1 MRYTSIVLAA
11 TSTIAVELPERC
23 KLPSSQGPCRA
34 AMPRWYFNKDTKNC
48 EQFVFGGCMPNE
60 NNFFTESECEN
71 ACEAYIPHQE
81 LNNNNELPEIQ
92 ARSAPI
98 ADVESG
104 CTEEPFI
111 SGRCRA
117 SLNRWSWNQDTLSC
131 EKFVFG
137 GCDGNGNNFGSRKK
151 CEKKCSYLA
160 SQRVMQFD
168 AVKNEEEEEEVVEE
182 PVPEPDVCTL
192 TKEMGRCRAR
202 FNRFYFNEKTGDCE
216 AFVYGGCEGNGNN
229 FQSIQL
235 CRQKC
240 IRNSE
245 MVNDAVEPKEE
256 EPEEPAKPVK
266 KQPKKIEKTKNSNS
280 PTKISF
286 PNNRRLFSS

>member
-1 MRYTSIVLAA
+1 M
-11 TSTIAVELPERC
+11 
-23 KLPSSQGPCRA
+23 G
-34 AMPRWYFNKDTKNC
+34 
-48 EQFVFGGCMPNE
+48 
-60 NNFFTESECEN
+60 
-71 ACEAYIPHQE
+71 
-81 LNNNNELPEIQ
+81 
-92 ARSAPI
+92 
-98 ADVESG
+98 
-104 CTEEPFI
+104 
-111 SGRCRA
+111 
-117 SLNRWSWNQDTLSC
+117 TLSC

-168 AVKNEEEEEEVVEE
+168 AVENEEEEEEVVEE

-192 TKEMGRCRAR
+192 PKEMGRCRAR

-240 IRNSE
+240 IKNSE

-256 EPEEPAKPVK
+256 EPEEPEKPAK
-266 KQPKKIEKTKNSNS
+266 KQPKKSKKPKIPTVRPKSAFPTTDACSLPKESGFCRGYFPKFFFNDESIFGRVFENIGKPNYPGLDNEDEK
-280 PTKISF
+280 PICEQ
-286 PNNRRLFSS
+286 PI